1 MNLTANFFPA
11 TFAALTIRTVE
22 LIAEGCKNTIWQVQ
36 LCYCACFAECCQ
48 TPR

>member
-11 TFAALTIRTVE
+11 TFAALTVRTVE
-22 LIAEGCKNTIWQVQ
+22 MITEGYKNTTWLGQ
-36 LCYCACFAECCQ
+36 LCDCAYFAECCQ